1 MISISIYRK
10 FNNFPPKMQK
20 CRAVSFVACIKIQ
33 FSVYRVQIPHLG
45 AIREQINKQLVTAAD
60 NKNFI

>member
-1 MISISIYRK
+1 
-10 FNNFPPKMQK
+10 MQK
-20 CRAVSFVACIKIQ
+20 CRAVSFAARIKIQ